1 MWTTFGELAILYNCT
16 RTASVKGN
24 RGWNVVFLNC
34 CPMFMTIWVAVACW
48 VFLSPVV
55 PHVLLLIEMLC
66 LQDLCWKCLSKQFKL
81 REPLCQ
87 VPAHKIWKWLHITE
101 LFLIFALIATSLF
114 FFFFYCVNIC
124 LWLIQNVCFSFSM
137 MFWSYSKPEKL
148 MKPRKIYKYQKGC
161 ELIWWEFSW
170 VTFGI
175 SVRVPVFI
183 DFIHG
188 NLGQNYSGAFLSV

>member
-34 CPMFMTIWVAVACW
+34 CPMFMTIWVSVACW
-48 VFLSPVV
+48 VFLSPFV
-55 PHVLLLIEMLC
+55 PHVLLLIEMLY

-81 REPLCQ
+81 REPFCQ
-87 VPAHKIWKWLHITE
+87 VPAHKIWKWLYITE

-114 FFFFYCVNIC
+114 FFFFFYCVSIC

-137 MFWSYSKPEKL
+137 IFWSYYKPEKL
-148 MKPRKIYKYQKGC
+148 MKPRKIYKY
-161 ELIWWEFSW
+161 
-170 VTFGI
+170 
-175 SVRVPVFI
+175 
-183 DFIHG
+183 
-188 NLGQNYSGAFLSV
+188 